1 MSRLKTRNPQSE
13 MPTSCG
19 EIQQSLSLYSDDGL
33 APDARETCYRHLEVC
48 PVCRARLAEMR
59 SIRNSLA
66 MLSRPSPPDDLVPS
80 INKAMVAADAAQR
93 ARRNTTF
100 GDVISAWL
108 QPVAMRYAFSSL
120 ASVIIFTSV
129 FAALRPHMIALHEA
143 ALAFEQMPIAS
154 YPDDPFR
161 PAYDIN
167 KPISP
172 ESYVALRNPY
182 NVESPSLNPGG
193 ALATLTSA
201 PNHLSRNSRQGDDDM
216 MVVADV
222 FSNGSAS
229 LADVMQAP
237 RDRRMLDDFEKALR
251 KDAAFVPAALDR
263 RPGTMRV
270 VFSIQRVDVRERD
283 Y

>member
-1 MSRLKTRNPQSE
+1 VRKQLEIGNWKSAMN
-13 MPTSCG
+13 CDD
-19 EIQQSLSLYSDDGL
+19 IQQSLSLYADDGL
-33 APDARETCYRHLEVC
+33 APDAREGCYQHLEVC

-59 SIRNSLA
+59 SIRSSLA

-80 INKAMVAADAAQR
+80 INKALVAAAAAQR
-93 ARRNTTF
+93 ARSNTTF

-120 ASVIIFTSV
+120 ASVIIFTLV

-143 ALAFEQMPIAS
+143 ARAFEQMPVIS

-161 PAYDIN
+161 PAYDITR
-167 KPISP
+167 PISP

-193 ALATLTSA
+193 ALATLTSE
-201 PNHLSRNSRQGDDDM
+201 PTRLRNGRRSDDDM

-251 KDAAFVPAALDR
+251 KDAAFVPAAMDR

-270 VFSIQRVDVRERD
+270 VFSIQRVDVRDRN

>member
-1 MSRLKTRNPQSE
+1 MSRSKTRNQQSE
-13 MPTSCG
+13 IPASCD
-19 EIQQSLSLYSDDGL
+19 EIQQSLSLYADDGL
-33 APDARETCYRHLEVC
+33 APGERGACYQHLEVC

-59 SIRNSLA
+59 SIRSSLA

-80 INKAMVAADAAQR
+80 INKALVAAAAAQK
-93 ARRNTTF
+93 ARNNTTF

-120 ASVIIFTSV
+120 ASVIIFTLV

-143 ALAFEQMPIAS
+143 ARAFEQMPIIS

-161 PAYDIN
+161 PAYDITR
-167 KPISP
+167 PISP

-193 ALATLTSA
+193 ALATLTSE
-201 PNHLSRNSRQGDDDM
+201 PTHLRNGRRSDDDM

-251 KDAAFVPAALDR
+251 KDAAFVPAAMDR

-270 VFSIQRVDVRERD
+270 VFSIQRVDVRDRN